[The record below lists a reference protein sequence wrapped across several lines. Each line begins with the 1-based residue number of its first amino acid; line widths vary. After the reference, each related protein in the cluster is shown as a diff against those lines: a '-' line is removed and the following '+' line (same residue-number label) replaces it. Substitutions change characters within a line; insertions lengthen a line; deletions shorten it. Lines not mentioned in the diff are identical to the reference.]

1 MDEIRNEERQEETEA
16 VQMGRQ
22 EWHQVGEDTGGGS
35 RERRPWRGD
44 KRKRKESWD
53 NRATQKWTQKAARK
67 NDDPLRVTSGD
78 RKRGAEA
85 GPLQRP
91 PC

>member
-1 MDEIRNEERQEETEA
+1 MDEIRNEEREEETEA

-44 KRKRKESWD
+44 KRKRKGSWD
-53 NRATQKWTQKAARK
+53 NKSHTEVDSKGSQK
-67 NDDPLRVTSGD
+67 
-78 RKRGAEA
+78 E
-85 GPLQRP
+85 
-91 PC
+91 